1 MTIEDYAIIGD
12 CHTACLVSK
21 TGSIDWLCLPRF
33 DSPACFA
40 ALLGEAEN
48 GHWRIAPRDDSG
60 ISISRRYRPDTLV
73 LETEFRTRNG
83 TVRVTDFMLMGAAKP
98 TIGRLVSGLA
108 GSVPMRM
115 KLVIRFDYGRLV
127 PWVKRD
133 MEDALTAVVGPHLL
147 TLRTP
152 APHHGEDLST
162 VGEFTVSAGETVP
175 FLLSYGISYEAQ
187 PEPEDIFDGLR
198 RTEAYWLNWTKQC
211 NYRGPWRDAVIRSLI
226 TLKALTYAPTGG
238 MVAALTTSVPE
249 RLGGERN
256 WDYRCC
262 WLRDATFTLL
272 SFLVA
277 GYREEAEAW
286 RRWLVRAIAGQTSQ
300 VQPLYT
306 ILGENR
312 LDEWEVPWL
321 NGFAASKP
329 VRIGN
334 AAYSQLQLDVFGEVL
349 DALHHARRCGLADE
363 EETWRLEVALLKQLV
378 ALHDEPDRGIWEM
391 RGDNRYFTHSKVM
404 TWVAFDRAISGVEH
418 FGLPGPVDDWRRL
431 REALHQEICD
441 KAFNSKLGS
450 FVQAYGE
457 SELDASSLLIPLV
470 GFLPPNDPRVIG
482 TVEAIQRNLLSDGFV
497 RRYDTA
503 AVADGVSGSEGV
515 FLICSFWL
523 ADNLVLQGRKDEGQR
538 LFERLLELR
547 NDVGLLAEE
556 YDRKA
561 QIQLGNFPQ
570 ALSHLSLVATAYNL
584 QERDGPAHERSK
596 RMTNGLRGAAS

>member
-12 CHTACLVSK
+12 CHTACLVNK

-40 ALLGEAEN
+40 ALLGEPEN
-48 GHWRIAPRDDSG
+48 GHWRIAPREESG
-60 ISISRRYRPDTLV
+60 VSISRRYRPDSLI
-73 LETEFRTRNG
+73 LETDFRTGQG
-83 TVRVTDFMLMGAAKP
+83 TVRVTDFMLMGTPKP
-98 TIGRLVSGLA
+98 AIGRLVTGLS
-108 GSVPMRM
+108 GSVPMCM
-115 KLVIRFDYGRLV
+115 KLTMRFDYGRLV

-133 MEDALTAVVGPHLL
+133 DGLLTAVAGPHLL

-152 APHHGEDLST
+152 VAHHGEGLST
-162 VGEFTVSAGETVP
+162 VADFTVSAGETIP

-187 PEPEDIFDGLR
+187 PDPGDIVNGLNH
-198 RTEAYWLNWTKQC
+198 TEAYWLSWIQQC
-211 NYRGPWRDAVIRSLI
+211 NYQGPWREAVIRSLI

-272 SFLVA
+272 SFLAA
-277 GYREEAEAW
+277 GYRDEAEAW
-286 RRWLVRAIAGQTSQ
+286 QKWLVRAIAGQTSQ

-312 LDEWEVPWL
+312 LDEWEASWL
-321 NGFAASKP
+321 RGFADSRP

-349 DALHHARRCGLADE
+349 DAFYHARRCGLAE
-363 EETWRLEVALLKQLV
+363 EKETWMLEVALLKRLV
-378 ALHDEPDRGIWEM
+378 ELRDEPDRGIWEM
-391 RGDNRYFTHSKVM
+391 RAESRHFTHSKVM
-404 TWVAFDRAISGVEH
+404 TWVAFDRAISAIEH
-418 FGLPGPVDDWRRL
+418 FGLPGPVEDWRRL
-431 REALHQEICD
+431 RDALHQEICEN
-441 KAFNSKLGS
+441 AFNPKLGS

-457 SELDASSLLIPLV
+457 SELDASSLLLPLV
-470 GFLPPNDPRVIG
+470 GFLPPDDPRMIG
-482 TVEAIQRNLLSDGFV
+482 TVDAIQRNLISDGFV

-503 AVADGVSGSEGV
+503 AVGDGVKGSEGV

-523 ADNLVLQGRKDEGQR
+523 ADNLILQGRRDEGQR

-556 YDRKA
+556 YDPKA
-561 QIQLGNFPQ
+561 QSQLGNFPQ
-570 ALSHLSLVATAYNL
+570 ALSHLSLVTTAYNL
-584 QERDGPAHERSK
+584 QARDGPAHERSK
-596 RMTNGLRGAAS
+596 RANTDGRSPPD